1 LFPCFVPL
9 FGFPVLPPCFV
20 SPLFGFPVSPPCF
33 VFPVRS
39 FIHSF
44 PFFLAALNA
53 FVVLM
58 EKSLSKTRAGY
69 TQLRADVKTAVEEA
83 EVTKA
88 ALETAIA
95 AGTADAQSAKSDF
108 NEHRLC

>member
-1 LFPCFVPL
+1 MFACFVSLFCSPVWFPCFA
-9 FGFPVLPPCFV
+9 
-20 SPLFGFPVSPPCF
+20 PLFGFPVSPPCF

-44 PFFLAALNA
+44 PFFLALNA